1 MEVLLNGDPWKM
13 LEGVAVVLLRIR
25 QGPSFVLRE
34 SSFIQAGKK
43 NLSKRRVLKDK
54 KEVVWMGAAA
64 ETGLSHPKCLCALLL
79 QLSSGEISLSSSSV
93 SSSSTVCMANKRD

>member
-34 SSFIQAGKK
+34 SSFIQAGEKEPEQKK
-43 NLSKRRVLKDK
+43 
-54 KEVVWMGAAA
+54 
-64 ETGLSHPKCLCALLL
+64 
-79 QLSSGEISLSSSSV
+79 SSEGQEGGSLDGS
-93 SSSSTVCMANKRD
+93 CC